1 MTSDAWCRGPAARTC
16 LNVRP
21 IVRRKVWSVTGR
33 VLRGSKRLA
42 AIALIGGSINTAAS
56 IPAAAQPRDRMVA
69 DILEFHIV
77 REAEQGRVPSHRVLT
92 GTLGAGESDT
102 AQVHTCSG
110 TEYKAVGM
118 CDFDCSDLDLTA
130 YDATAEVMD
139 SDVLP
144 DAVPMVHFT
153 PTACGFTTLSVK
165 MVECNG
171 SCEWAVQ
178 LYIDDPTAPSGVP
191 GAGNADSPAWSSDWG
206 PLPRDLQKQPERRHY
221 PSSRELTCGLAAAVP
236 AAARCGPECRG
247 RQVSPMYS
255 GWSAMVSSADGERVR
270 FVVND
275 TREVTAVFIAGQEIP
290 TRGVARGEVS
300 MVDRRQ
306 YPTAT
311 A

>member
-236 AAARCGPECRG
+236 AAARCDRS
-247 RQVSPMYS
+247 V
-255 GWSAMVSSADGERVR
+255 AADRFHPCIPAGARWFERRWGTRAFRGERHPRGDRGVHR
-270 FVVND
+270 G
-275 TREVTAVFIAGQEIP
+275 AGIP

>member
-56 IPAAAQPRDRMVA
+56 IPAAAQPRDRAVA
-69 DILEFHIV
+69 DFLEWDV
-77 REAEQGRVPSHRVLT
+77 GQQAERGRVPSHRVLT
-92 GTLGAGESDT
+92 GTLDAGESERV
-102 AQVHTCSG
+102 QVHTCSDM
-110 TEYKAVGM
+110 EYTAHGF
-118 CDFDCSDLDLTA
+118 CGSDCRDLDLTA
-130 YDATAEVMD
+130 YKALGEVMD

-178 LYIDDPTAPSGVP
+178 LYIDDPTAPP
-191 GAGNADSPAWSSDWG
+191 GASGSGNSDAPAWSSGW
-206 PLPRDLQKQPERRHY
+206 DLYLGTYRNSQSDATILRH
-221 PSSRELTCGLAAAVP
+221 E
-236 AAARCGPECRG
+236 
-247 RQVSPMYS
+247 
-255 GWSAMVSSADGERVR
+255 
-270 FVVND
+270 N
-275 TREVTAVFIAGQEIP
+275 
-290 TRGVARGEVS
+290 
-300 MVDRRQ
+300 
-306 YPTAT
+306 
-311 A
+311 